1 MMTET
6 LIEQLRSLHLHGM
19 ASALERQLADECS
32 EAMTFIERAGLMIQH
47 EITERA
53 SRTMQKRLR
62 WAQLPQNDA
71 CLEDLARHGPKGLD
85 PVTFAT
91 VRDLTWVKKHLN
103 VLITGP
109 CGVGKSFLASAI
121 AHAACRADFRVRAYR
136 MPRLAEDLARAHA
149 LQRRSTLLKQLA
161 RTDVLLLDDF
171 GLASLADQHKRDL
184 LEILDDR
191 YDKRSTIITSQLP
204 IEDWHAY
211 LGDPTLAD
219 AILDRL
225 VHNAYR
231 LTLKGES
238 MRKRRA
244 LEPEVRQAAA

>member
-6 LIEQLRSLHLHGM
+6 LIEQFKELRLHGM
-19 ASALERQLADECS
+19 AAALERQGTDELT
-32 EAMTFIERAGLMIQH
+32 EAMTFAERVGLMIQN
-47 EITERA
+47 ELAERA
-53 SRTMQKRLR
+53 SHRLQKRLR
-62 WAQLPQNDA
+62 WARLPLHNA
-71 CLEDLARHGPKGLD
+71 CLEDLSRQAPRGLD

-91 VRDLTWVKKHLN
+91 VRDLTWIKKHLN

-109 CGVGKSFLASAI
+109 CGVGKSYLTSAL
-121 AHAACRADFRVRAYR
+121 AHAACRSDYLVRGYR
-136 MPRLAEDLARAHA
+136 LPRLAEEFTRAHA

-171 GLASLADQHKRDL
+171 GLATLSDQHKRDL

-191 YDKRSTIITSQLP
+191 YDQRSTIITSQLP
-204 IEDWHAY
+204 VEDWHAY

-231 LTLKGES
+231 LTLKGDS

-244 LEPEVRQAAA
+244 VDLEARPAAH